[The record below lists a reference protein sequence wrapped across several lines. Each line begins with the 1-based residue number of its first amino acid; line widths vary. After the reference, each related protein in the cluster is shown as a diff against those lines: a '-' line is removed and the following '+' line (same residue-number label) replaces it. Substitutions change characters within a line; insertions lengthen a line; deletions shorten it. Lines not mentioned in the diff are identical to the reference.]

1 MKRMEQIAPP
11 PTAKKTVLNVAAY
24 ARISMETERT
34 PISLSTQISYYQK
47 LITSTPGW
55 NFAGVFADSGISGTT
70 TKRPQFQ
77 ELLTLARAGKIDIIL
92 TKSISR
98 FSRNTVDLLQIVREL
113 KDLGVEVRFE
123 KEGISSMTGDGEL
136 MLTLLASFAQA
147 ESEQLSAN
155 VKWRVEKQFE
165 KGLANGFRHY
175 GYTNS
180 PCGTD
185 VEIIEHE
192 AALVRRIYRLYLEQV
207 SCERMEEIFAAEGIL
222 GRSGEPITSEVLR
235 SWLKAETFTGTLILG
250 RHHSPHFGEHSVL
263 NKGEKP
269 MYRVEDAIPAIISKE
284 LFEAVQQE
292 RARRREL
299 GARANWSI
307 PTTCF
312 TSTVKC
318 GICGRSFS
326 RSGKY
331 NTAHEIH
338 YVWSCRTKRDGYKRS
353 GGRRCTAKNI
363 PQAIL
368 EEHLA
373 PHLGLEVFDPEVYES
388 LVETVVM
395 LPDQKIRIN
404 FKDGRQVELAWK
416 SNRRERSWSPERRAA
431 WGEFQRQKW
440 QDPEYR
446 ERTIA
451 SRKKKA
457 KPRKPLS
464 DGARKSMRDA
474 WTPERR
480 QAQAERSKAMWA
492 ARTEEERAEHIRK
505 CQEGITEE
513 AKQRKS
519 EKLKAAWTPERRART
534 AEIARQTRAREKR
547 KREEAMKAGE
557 I

>member
-1 MKRMEQIAPP
+1 M
-11 PTAKKTVLNVAAY
+11 
-24 ARISMETERT
+24 
-34 PISLSTQISYYQK
+34 
-47 LITSTPGW
+47 
-55 NFAGVFADSGISGTT
+55 
-70 TKRPQFQ
+70 
-77 ELLTLARAGKIDIIL
+77 
-92 TKSISR
+92 
-98 FSRNTVDLLQIVREL
+98 
-113 KDLGVEVRFE
+113 
-123 KEGISSMTGDGEL
+123 
-136 MLTLLASFAQA
+136 
-147 ESEQLSAN
+147 
-155 VKWRVEKQFE
+155 
-165 KGLANGFRHY
+165 
-175 GYTNS
+175 
-180 PCGTD
+180 
-185 VEIIEHE
+185 
-192 AALVRRIYRLYLEQV
+192 
-207 SCERMEEIFAAEGIL
+207 
-222 GRSGEPITSEVLR
+222 
-235 SWLKAETFTGTLILG
+235 
-250 RHHSPHFGEHSVL
+250 
-263 NKGEKP
+263 
-269 MYRVEDAIPAIISKE
+269 
-284 LFEAVQQE
+284 
-292 RARRREL
+292 
-299 GARANWSI
+299 
-307 PTTCF
+307 
-312 TSTVKC
+312 KC

-480 QAQAERSKAMWA
+480 QAQAERSKAMWQ
-492 ARTEEERAEHIRK
+492 RAPRK
-505 CQEGITEE
+505 KEPSIFAN
-513 AKQRKS
+513 AKKASPKKPSSAKVKS
-519 EKLKAAWTPERRART
+519 SRPPGLQSAVPGPLKSHGKPELVKSASVKK
-534 AEIARQTRAREKR
+534 Q
-547 KREEAMKAGE
+547 
-557 I
+557 